1 MIRFL
6 CGESM
11 KILCNKYETKEI
23 IKFMRDCSEKTQKEF
38 ASDLGKMRGWTA
50 KLEGGETNISLKD
63 FLELAKINNI
73 DIIMKSND
81 NEKI

>member
-1 MIRFL
+1 
-6 CGESM
+6 M

-38 ASDLGKMRGWTA
+38 ASD
-50 KLEGGETNISLKD
+50 

-73 DIIMKSND
+73 DISMKSND

>member
-1 MIRFL
+1 
-6 CGESM
+6 M

-23 IKFMRDCSEKTQKEF
+23 IKFMRDCCEKTQTEF
-38 ASDLGKMRGWTA
+38 AN
-50 KLEGGETNISLKD
+50 ETNITLKD

-81 NEKI
+81 TEKN

>member
-1 MIRFL
+1 
-6 CGESM
+6 M

>member
-1 MIRFL
+1 
-6 CGESM
+6 M

-23 IKFMRDCSEKTQKEF
+23 IKFMRDCCEKTQTEF
-38 ASDLGKMRGWTA
+38 ASDLNKKRGWTA
-50 KLEGGETNISLKD
+50 KLEGDETNITLKD

-81 NEKI
+81 TEKN